1 MERNQ
6 VTERYSVSPQLMPED
21 IAVLGQAGVKV
32 LINNRPDT
40 EVPPALH
47 SDVLRAAAEA
57 AGMVFVD
64 NPVSHAALTLDIV
77 ETQREAIDNADG
89 PVHAYC
95 ASGNRSTIVWGLGA
109 AGTLDTDTIIARAAA
124 AGYSL
129 EGLRPQLDALARKR
143 SG

>member
-21 IAVLGQAGVKV
+21 VAVLGQTGVKV

-40 EVPPALH
+40 EVPPALR

-64 NPVSHAALTLDIV
+64 NPVSHAALTIDIV
-77 ETQREAIDNADG
+77 ETQREAIDDADG

>member
-6 VTERYSVSPQLMPED
+6 ITERYSVSPQLLPED
-21 IAVLGQAGVKV
+21 VAVLAEAGVKV
-32 LINNRPDT
+32 LINNRPDA
-40 EVPPALH
+40 EVPPQVQ
-47 SDVLRAAAEA
+47 SDVLRGAAEA
-57 AGMVFVD
+57 AGMVFID

-77 ETQREAIDNADG
+77 ETQRAAIEGSDG

-109 AGTLDTDTIIARAAA
+109 AGTLPTDTIIARAAA

-129 EGLRPQLDALARKR
+129 EGLRPQLDALARDR
-143 SG
+143 AG